1 VLPRTQNEVF
11 KVGSTAKAHCGS
23 WSARIPCSTKALPIF
38 SRTLCYSMVVG
49 KTGETHISPSSRG
62 RVSQSGQTEPRESAI
77 NSATDQK
84 SGAKNRKTEIS
95 LGEPAAVNL
104 SGYRQTL
111 GVCWLVY
118 GIFRLIMG
126 ICLVLFGGKAT
137 VMFGALLGRVPNPF
151 ALMGDFHVIYAVIV
165 VLTLLCG
172 LFGFLA
178 GLALLA
184 SQRLARTLAL
194 LAAFLSVSEIPFGTT
209 LGIYTMIVLLPLRG
223 VSPPIRS

>member
-1 VLPRTQNEVF
+1 M
-11 KVGSTAKAHCGS
+11 A
-23 WSARIPCSTKALPIF
+23 CSTRVLPIF
-38 SRTLCYSMVVG
+38 SRTLCSSMAVG
-49 KTGETHISPSSRG
+49 TTRETPIAPSSRE
-62 RVSQSGQTEPRESAI
+62 RVSQRGQTEPRESAI

-126 ICLVLFGGKAT
+126 ICLVLFGGTAT